1 MIKFLRNFIVICFL
15 IFLHSCSTVK
25 EGFSNQKK
33 SSKDEFLVEKKSPLI
48 MPPDYDELPAPN
60 LNENDKDED
69 NEKLK
74 KLIVKSE
81 NQITETKESIPS
93 NTSLE
98 ESIIDKIKSD

>member
-1 MIKFLRNFIVICFL
+1 MIKFLRYFIVICFL
-15 IFLHSCSTVK
+15 IFLHACSTVK

-48 MPPDYDELPAPN
+48 MPPDYDELPTPN

>member
-1 MIKFLRNFIVICFL
+1 MIKFLRYFIVICFL
-15 IFLHSCSTVK
+15 IFLHACSTVK

-98 ESIIDKIKSD
+98 ESIIDKIKRD

>member
-1 MIKFLRNFIVICFL
+1 MIKFLRYFIVICFL
-15 IFLHSCSTVK
+15 IFLHACSTVK

-81 NQITETKESIPS
+81 NEITETRESIPS

>member
-1 MIKFLRNFIVICFL
+1 MIKFLRYFIVICFL
-15 IFLHSCSTVK
+15 IFLHACSTVK

-69 NEKLK
+69 TEKLK

>member
-1 MIKFLRNFIVICFL
+1 MIKFLRNFIVICIL

-48 MPPDYDELPAPN
+48 MPPDYDELPTPN

>member
-1 MIKFLRNFIVICFL
+1 MIKFLRTFVVICFL
-15 IFLHSCSTVK
+15 ILLNACSTVK
-25 EGFSNQKK
+25 DGFSNQKK

-60 LNENDKDED
+60 LNENDKDEN

-81 NQITETKESIPS
+81 NQISETKELVPS

>member
-1 MIKFLRNFIVICFL
+1 MIKFLRYFIVICFL
-15 IFLHSCSTVK
+15 IFLHACSTVK

-81 NQITETKESIPS
+81 NQITETKKSIPS

>member
-1 MIKFLRNFIVICFL
+1 MIKFLRYFIVICFL
-15 IFLHSCSTVK
+15 IFLHACSTVK

-33 SSKDEFLVEKKSPLI
+33 SSNDEFLVEKKSPLI